1 MAKNKKNNFSY
12 GEVFTNPYLGD
23 KTTEVLNAKG
33 RRIGWIWKHSD
44 ERIVVSPHIGF
55 YVWFG
60 EQGKPWTMETAT
72 KWLIDKAA
80 F

>member
-1 MAKNKKNNFSY
+1 MAKNKKINFSY

-33 RRIGWIWKHSD
+33 RRIGWIWQHSD

-72 KWLIDKAA
+72 KWLIDKSA